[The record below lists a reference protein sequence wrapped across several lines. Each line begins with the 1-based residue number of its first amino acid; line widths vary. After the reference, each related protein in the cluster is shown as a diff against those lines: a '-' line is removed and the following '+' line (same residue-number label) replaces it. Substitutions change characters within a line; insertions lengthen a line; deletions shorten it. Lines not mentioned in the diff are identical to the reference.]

1 MKKLLLIVQFILLLT
16 GHSYAQTV
24 KLSLQNANT
33 NTNVNGAVINKGDEF
48 LVTVMGDGNGNTSTR
63 ALYFDFE
70 YQNTAFQLMTVNH
83 TGTGGNGGIIPYG
96 SEITMS
102 YQDYPGYSY
111 YKTNQNTTDNGNTNY
126 YNSQYSYT
134 QGGSKSILRVYLNW
148 AVAQGGLGTDRL
160 LVLKFKLKTD
170 APGYAWNPI
179 AMNFAAAFNQN
190 GTSGSTLMTTPLT
203 SVIMLDPT
211 ATKYVNASI
220 DYNGNVDVQS
230 LHRIAFTDSVTNQT
244 YLVDALSD
252 GTIPVDQTQLQPN
265 TVYHVRTL
273 FNMDGVKDLSAAAVT
288 VSDYTTAQAEFVTQ
302 NLDGTFKN
310 QNIITGAGYYAAD
323 VNYNKMLDGGDLVR
337 LFAQITGVESLVTLP
352 NNYSPG
358 TDMYMSVPTFTE
370 AEFNGLTATNWK
382 NLTKNYVRFKT
393 GNIGENLPLKLKFV
407 IPGDINRSHS
417 SQVIIGNSVATNA
430 VPSLNKNLSKTQTAN
445 LLINTPQFIPS
456 IDVTIQGKTVTTNS
470 FEIPVKIDTK
480 ASNVAALQFEFV
492 YDPTK
497 VKFVAL
503 LNDLPNSWYT
513 FVDNKEGKVRF
524 GALDKELKTPVTGEL
539 TPFKLKFETIG
550 NGADIN
556 SVIRVSPNMDAS
568 SKTGYQLGI
577 NLNLDVIKL
586 TGINN
591 F

>member
-503 LNDLPNSWYT
+503 LNELPNTWYT
-513 FVDNKEGKVRF
+513 FVDNKAGRVRF
-524 GALDKELKTPVTGEL
+524 GALDKDLKNPVAGEL
-539 TPFKLKFETIG
+539 TPFTLKFETTG

-556 SVIRVSPNMDAS
+556 SFIKVSPNMDAA

-577 NLNLDVIKL
+577 NLNLEVIKL

>member
-1 MKKLLLIVQFILLLT
+1 MKNILLFVTFLCLFVT
-16 GHSYAQTV
+16 QSYAQTV

-33 NTNVNGAVINKGDEF
+33 NTNVDGNVINKGDDF
-48 LVTVMGDGNGNTSTR
+48 LVTVMADGNNNTSTR

-70 YQNTAFQLMTVNH
+70 YQNTAFQLISVNH
-83 TGTGGNGGIIPYG
+83 TGTMGNGGIIPAG
-96 SEITMS
+96 SQVTIS
-102 YQDYPGYSY
+102 HQDYPGYSFN
-111 YKTNQNTTDNGNTNY
+111 KTSQNNTDNGNTNY
-126 YNSQYSYT
+126 NFAQYNYA

-148 AVAQGGLGTDRL
+148 AIANGGLGKDRL
-160 LVLKFKLKTD
+160 LVLRFKLRTT
-170 APGYAWNPI
+170 APGFAWNPI

-203 SVIMLDPT
+203 SVIMLDPV
-211 ATKYVNASI
+211 ATRYINPTI
-220 DYNGNVDVQS
+220 DYNANVDVQS
-230 LHRIAFTDSVTNQT
+230 LHRIAFTDSVANTT

-252 GTIPVDQTQLQPN
+252 GTIPVDQTQFKPN

-273 FNMDGVKDLSAAAVT
+273 FNMDSIKELSDAAVS

-323 VNYNKMLDGGDLVR
+323 VNFNKKFDGGDLVR
-337 LFAQITGVESLVTLP
+337 LYAQVTGVENLVTLP
-352 NNYSPG
+352 ANYSSG
-358 TDMYMSVPTFTE
+358 TDMYMSVPTFTDST
-370 AEFNGLTATNWK
+370 FNRLTAANWK
-382 NLTKNYVRFKT
+382 DVPNNYVRFKT
-393 GNIGENLPLKLKFV
+393 AEIGKNLPLKLRFL

-417 SQVIIGNSVATNA
+417 SQVVINNAIATNA
-430 VPSLNKNLSKTQTAN
+430 VPSLKKNLAMTQTAH
-445 LLINTPQFIPS
+445 LLINTPQLIPA
-456 IDVTIQGKTVTTNS
+456 IDVTILGKTVTTNS
-470 FEIPVKIDTK
+470 FDIPVKVNTK

-497 VKFVAL
+497 VKFVSL
-503 LNDLPNSWYT
+503 LNELPNTWYT
-513 FVDNKEGKVRF
+513 FVQNKEGKVRI
-524 GALDKELKTPVTGEL
+524 GAIDKEIKNPVTGEF
-539 TPFKLKFETIG
+539 TPFVLKFETIG

-556 SVIRVSPNMDAS
+556 TVIRVSPNMDAA

>member
-1 MKKLLLIVQFILLLT
+1 MKKLLLIVQFFALLT

-33 NTNVNGAVINKGDEF
+33 NTNVNGTVINKGDEF
-48 LVTVMGDGNGNTSTR
+48 IVTVMADGNGNTSTR

-70 YQNTAFQLMTVNH
+70 YQNTAFQLISVNH

-96 SEITMS
+96 SQITMS

-111 YKTNQNTTDNGNTNY
+111 YKTTQNTTDNGNTNY
-126 YNSQYSYT
+126 NYCQYNYT
-134 QGGSKSILRVYLNW
+134 QGGPKSILRVYLNW
-148 AVAQGGLGTDRL
+148 SIAQGGLGTDRL

-179 AMNFAAAFNQN
+179 AMNFAAAFNQD

-211 ATKYVNASI
+211 ATKYVSPTI
-220 DYNGNVDVQS
+220 DYNANVDALS
-230 LHRIAFTDSVTNQT
+230 LHRIAFTDSVTNTT

-252 GTIPVDQTQLQPN
+252 GTIPVDQTQFKPN
-265 TVYHVRTL
+265 TVYHVRAL
-273 FNMDGVKDLSAAAVT
+273 FNMDSIKDLQSAAVS

-323 VNYNKMLDGGDLVR
+323 VNNNHVFDGGDLVK
-337 LFAQITGVESLVTLP
+337 LYAQVTGVDNLFVMPS
-352 NNYSPG
+352 NYAAG
-358 TDMYMSVPTFTE
+358 TDMYASVPTFTE
-370 AEFNGLTATNWK
+370 ADFNGLSTSSWK
-382 NLTKNYVRFKT
+382 NISNNYVRFKT
-393 GNIGENLPLKLKFV
+393 TSIGANLPLKIKFV

-417 SQVIIGNSVATNA
+417 SQVVIGNTIATNA
-430 VPSLNKNLSKTQTAN
+430 VPSLKKNLAMTQTAN

-456 IDVTIQGKTVTTNS
+456 IDVTILGKTVTTNS
-470 FEIPVKIDTK
+470 FEIPVKVNTG

-497 VKFVAL
+497 VKFVEL
-503 LNDLPNSWYT
+503 LNELPNTWYT
-513 FVDNKEGKVRF
+513 FVDNKAGRVRF
-524 GALDKELKTPVTGEL
+524 GALDKELKNAVTGEL

-556 SVIRVSPNMDAS
+556 SVIRVSPNMDAA

-577 NLNLDVIKL
+577 NLNLEVIKL

>member
-1 MKKLLLIVQFILLLT
+1 MKNILLFVTFLCLFVT
-16 GHSYAQTV
+16 QSYAQTV

-33 NTNVNGAVINKGDEF
+33 NTNVDGNVINKGDDF
-48 LVTVMGDGNGNTSTR
+48 LVTVMADGNNNTSTR

-70 YQNTAFQLMTVNH
+70 YQNTAFQLISVNH
-83 TGTGGNGGIIPYG
+83 TGTMGNGGIIPAG
-96 SEITMS
+96 SQVTIS
-102 YQDYPGYSY
+102 HQDYPGYSFN
-111 YKTNQNTTDNGNTNY
+111 KTSQNNTDNGNTNY
-126 YNSQYSYT
+126 NFAQYNYA

-148 AVAQGGLGTDRL
+148 AIANGGLGKDRL
-160 LVLKFKLKTD
+160 LVLRFKLRTT
-170 APGYAWNPI
+170 APGFAWNPI
-179 AMNFAAAFNQN
+179 VMNFAAAFNQN

-203 SVIMLDPT
+203 SVIMLDPV
-211 ATKYVNASI
+211 ATRYINPTI
-220 DYNGNVDVQS
+220 DYNANVDVQS
-230 LHRIAFTDSVTNQT
+230 LHRIAFTDSVANTT

-252 GTIPVDQTQLQPN
+252 GTIPVDQTQFKPN

-273 FNMDGVKDLSAAAVT
+273 FNMDSIKELSDAAVS

-323 VNYNKMLDGGDLVR
+323 VNFNKKFDGGDLVR
-337 LFAQITGVESLVTLP
+337 LYAQVTGVENLVTLP
-352 NNYSPG
+352 ANYSSG
-358 TDMYMSVPTFTE
+358 TDMYMSVPTFTDST
-370 AEFNGLTATNWK
+370 FNRLTAANWK
-382 NLTKNYVRFKT
+382 DVPNNYVRFKT
-393 GNIGENLPLKLKFV
+393 AEIGKNLPLKLRFL

-417 SQVIIGNSVATNA
+417 SQVVINNAIATNA
-430 VPSLNKNLSKTQTAN
+430 VPSLKKNLAMTQTAH
-445 LLINTPQFIPS
+445 LLINTPQLIPA
-456 IDVTIQGKTVTTNS
+456 IDVTILGKTVTTNS
-470 FEIPVKIDTK
+470 FDIPVKVNTK

-497 VKFVAL
+497 VKFVSL
-503 LNDLPNSWYT
+503 LNELPNTWYT
-513 FVDNKEGKVRF
+513 FVQNKEGKVRI
-524 GALDKELKTPVTGEL
+524 GAIDKEIKNPVTGEF
-539 TPFKLKFETIG
+539 TPFVLKFETIG

-556 SVIRVSPNMDAS
+556 TVIRVSPNMDAA

>member
-1 MKKLLLIVQFILLLT
+1 MKKLLLIVQFICALT

-33 NTNVNGAVINKGDEF
+33 NTNVNGTVINKGDEF
-48 LVTVMGDGNGNTSTR
+48 IVTVMADGNGNTSTR

-70 YQNTAFQLMTVNH
+70 YQNTAFQLMSVNH

-96 SEITMS
+96 SQITMS

-111 YKTNQNTTDNGNTNY
+111 YKTTQNTTDNGNTNY
-126 YNSQYSYT
+126 NYCQYNYT
-134 QGGSKSILRVYLNW
+134 QGGPKSILRVYLNW
-148 AVAQGGLGTDRL
+148 SIAQGGLGTDRL

-190 GTSGSTLMTTPLT
+190 GTAGSTLMTTPLT

-211 ATKYVNASI
+211 ATKYVSPTI
-220 DYNGNVDVQS
+220 DYNANVDALS
-230 LHRIAFTDSVTNQT
+230 LHRIAFTDSAANTT

-252 GTIPVDQTQLQPN
+252 GTIPVDQNRFKPN

-273 FNMDGVKDLSAAAVT
+273 FNMDSIKDLQSAAVS

-323 VNYNKMLDGGDLVR
+323 VNNNHVFDGGDLVK
-337 LFAQITGVESLVTLP
+337 LYAQVTGVDNLFVMPS
-352 NNYSPG
+352 NYAAG
-358 TDMYMSVPTFTE
+358 TDMYASVPTFTE
-370 AEFNGLTATNWK
+370 ADFNGLSAANWK
-382 NLTKNYVRFKT
+382 NVSNNYVRFKT
-393 GNIGENLPLKLKFV
+393 TSIGANLPLKLKFV

-417 SQVIIGNSVATNA
+417 SQVVINNTIATNA
-430 VPSLNKNLSKTQTAN
+430 VPSLKKNLAMTQTAN
-445 LLINTPQFIPS
+445 LLINTPQYIPS
-456 IDVTIQGKTVTTNS
+456 IDVTILGKTVTTNS
-470 FEIPVKIDTK
+470 FEIPVKVDTK
-480 ASNVAALQFEFV
+480 SSSVAALQFEFV

-503 LNDLPNSWYT
+503 LNELPNTWYT
-513 FVDNKEGKVRF
+513 FIQNKDGKVVF
-524 GALDKELKTPVTGEL
+524 GALDKELKNPVTGEL
-539 TPFKLKFETIG
+539 TPFKLKFETIN

-556 SVIRVSPNMDAS
+556 SVIRVSPNMDAA

-577 NLNLDVIKL
+577 NLNLEVIKL

>member
-1 MKKLLLIVQFILLLT
+1 MKKLLLIVQFFVLLT

-33 NTNVNGAVINKGDEF
+33 NTNINGTVINKGDEF
-48 LVTVMGDGNGNTSTR
+48 IVTVMADGNSNTSTR

-70 YQNTAFQLMTVNH
+70 YQNTAFELMTVNH
-83 TGTGGNGGIIPYG
+83 TGTMGNGGIIPYG
-96 SEITMS
+96 SQISMS
-102 YQDYPGYSY
+102 YQNYPGYSY
-111 YKTNQNTTDNGNTNY
+111 NKTSLNTTDNGNTNY
-126 YNSQYSYT
+126 NYCQYNYT
-134 QGGSKSILRVYLNW
+134 QGGPKSILRVYLNW
-148 AVAQGGLGTDRL
+148 SIAQGGLGTDRL

-179 AMNFAAAFNQN
+179 VMNFAAAFNQD

-203 SVIMLDPT
+203 SVIMLDPV
-211 ATKYVNASI
+211 ATRYINPTI
-220 DYNGNVDVQS
+220 DYNANVDVQS
-230 LHRIAFTDSVTNQT
+230 LHRIAFTDSAANTT

-252 GTIPVDQTQLQPN
+252 GTIPVDQTRFQPN

-273 FNMDGVKDLSAAAVT
+273 FNMDSIKELSAAAVT

-310 QNIITGAGYYAAD
+310 QNIITGAGYYASD
-323 VNYNKMLDGGDLVR
+323 VNYNKKLDGGDLVR
-337 LFAQITGVESLVTLP
+337 LFAQVTGVENLVTLP
-352 NNYSPG
+352 ANYAAG
-358 TDMYMSVPTFTE
+358 TDMYMSVPTFTDST
-370 AEFNGLTATNWK
+370 FNKMTAANWK
-382 NLTKNYVRFKT
+382 DVDKNYVRFKT
-393 GNIGENLPLKLKFV
+393 AEIGKNLPLKLRFL

-417 SQVIIGNSVATNA
+417 SQVVINNAIATNA
-430 VPSLNKNLSKTQTAN
+430 VPSLKKSLATTQTAH

-470 FEIPVKIDTK
+470 FEIPVKVNTK
-480 ASNVAALQFEFV
+480 ESNIAALQFEFV

-503 LNDLPNSWYT
+503 LNELPNTWYT
-513 FVDNKEGKVRF
+513 FVDNKDGRVRF

-556 SVIRVSPNMDAS
+556 TVIRVSPNMDAA
-568 SKTGYQLGI
+568 SKSGYQLGI
-577 NLNLDVIKL
+577 NLNLEVIKL